1 MKKQELLRLL
11 GELADEAKG
20 FGVYEQYSE
29 AGDSLSASSD
39 RVYELAEEIVM
50 LVTGKKPT
58 KKDLEKA
65 LAVSVGEKGLYDSDS
80 EEE

>member
-11 GELADEAKG
+11 GELADEAKS
-20 FGVYEQYSE
+20 FGMYEQYSE
-29 AGDSLSASSD
+29 AGDTLSASSD
-39 RVYELAEEIVM
+39 RVYELAEEITI

-65 LAVSVGEKGLYDSDS
+65 LTASVGEKGLYNGDS
-80 EEE
+80 EE